1 MATIP
6 TLAGQAAPAHPF
18 TLSYRGSDYWRV
30 DDEEALLAYLRA
42 RGDLHEWITAAKDKK
57 AYKELSR
64 FYHKPRGLRHRVEP
78 AGIVLDRDTAG
89 AVWLRLVGTDIPR
102 VRRIVEELAGGQAV
116 EEVQACLF

>member
-1 MATIP
+1 MLSTP
-6 TLAGQAAPAHPF
+6 TSAVAAPARGF

-30 DDEEALLAYLRA
+30 DDEAALVAYLDARA
-42 RGDLHEWITAAKDKK
+42 DLHKWETAARDRK
-57 AYKELSR
+57 AFKEICR
-64 FYHKPRGLRHRVEP
+64 WYHKPRGLRHRVEP

-116 EEVQACLF
+116 EEVQQCLF